1 VKLNSPK
8 RKVTRTF
15 DVTVLVFTLVLLC
28 ALSSVLMNVY
38 LMKEMKYMSSNIRY
52 GHDLV
57 RTLGLEIKLL
67 HRENVC
73 DNHQSKSL

>member
-1 VKLNSPK
+1 M
-8 RKVTRTF
+8 TRTF

-38 LMKEMKYMSSNIRY
+38 LIREIKYMSSNIRY
-52 GHDLV
+52 GHDLI
-57 RTLGLEIKLL
+57 RTLGLELKLL

-73 DNHQSKSL
+73 DNHRSKSM

>member
-1 VKLNSPK
+1 MKLNSPK

-15 DVTVLVFTLVLLC
+15 DVTILVFIIVLLC

-38 LMKEMKYMSSNIRY
+38 FIREMEYMSSNIRY

>member
-1 VKLNSPK
+1 MKLNSPK

-15 DVTVLVFTLVLLC
+15 DVTILVFIIVLLC

-38 LMKEMKYMSSNIRY
+38 FIREMKYMSSNIRY